1 MIHIRVYELLLFLLC
16 NPTKTK
22 MKMIENKVAAWR
34 TESDGKPLTSYF
46 LRDDHHALLAW
57 LSFAGSTVIACRYQ
71 PSTVSNRS
79 DVLYKRHPMQSRK
92 WVFQQARV
100 PDQARATLGDR
111 SRILPR
117 VSPPARTLN
126 QLDTR
131 MLGALGGLSGLHILD
146 DPNRA

>member
-1 MIHIRVYELLLFLLC
+1 MHSLPGFLLRGVRLLLAAISLRQYQIEATFCTRGIQC
-16 NPTKTK
+16 NH
-22 MKMIENKVAAWR
+22 EN
-34 TESDGKPLTSYF
+34 
-46 LRDDHHALLAW
+46 
-57 LSFAGSTVIACRYQ
+57 GS
-71 PSTVSNRS
+71 
-79 DVLYKRHPMQSRK
+79 
-92 WVFQQARV
+92 QQARV

>member
-1 MIHIRVYELLLFLLC
+1 
-16 NPTKTK
+16 
-22 MKMIENKVAAWR
+22 
-34 TESDGKPLTSYF
+34 
-46 LRDDHHALLAW
+46 
-57 LSFAGSTVIACRYQ
+57 
-71 PSTVSNRS
+71 
-79 DVLYKRHPMQSRK
+79 MQSRK